1 MVSDW
6 LSPQGL
12 ITVVIGVTLL
22 EGVALGLYRWRT
34 GKGVA
39 AKDFVANWM
48 SGLCLMFALRSALTG
63 TWWGWVALWL
73 LASGLI
79 HAGDV
84 WSRWQR

>member
-1 MVSDW
+1 MSDW

-12 ITVVIGVTLL
+12 ITVVIGFTLL
-22 EGVALGLYRWRT
+22 EGMALWMYRWRT

-39 AKDFVANWM
+39 ARDFVANWM

-63 TWWGWVALWL
+63 TWWAWVALWL
-73 LASGLI
+73 LAAGLI
-79 HAGDV
+79 HASDV

>member
-1 MVSDW
+1 MSDW

-12 ITVVIGVTLL
+12 ITAVIGFTLL
-22 EGVALGLYRWRT
+22 EGVALWLYRWRT

-48 SGLCLMFALRSALTG
+48 SGLCLMFALRSALTDA
-63 TWWGWVALWL
+63 GWVSVALWL

-84 WSRWQR
+84 WSRWRR